1 MQGGIHVLIGGLVLA
16 SFFKRKELKLGI
28 VFGALL
34 PDFDIFIQ
42 AIVYLA
48 AGQEASENIHRGPT
62 HSFLIAA
69 ILAILIVS
77 LGFIPFIKKKWN
89 YDFLGFGIGLGFAM
103 IVHDILDL
111 FWLSGAQIF
120 WPFSKEFIGFPLV
133 PKESLSTLAAKL
145 VTTTDLYLDIFFLY
159 IPMIF
164 LAYKMGVHKK
174 LRIPYIVYSVIYFAT
189 VTFFVVWAF
198 VRDLTPGEH
207 EVLVYYPGTIF
218 LVISIITPLLF
229 RNVIRE
235 FRFDVKDI
243 SIILCL
249 FVLAQFLFWAGA
261 N

>member
-1 MQGGIHVLIGGLVLA
+1 MQGGIHILIGGLVLA

-34 PDFDIFIQ
+34 PDFDVFIT
-42 AIVYLA
+42 AIVYLV

-62 HSFLIAA
+62 HSFLVAA
-69 ILAILIVS
+69 ILAILIIS
-77 LGFIPFIKKKWN
+77 LGFIPFVKKKWD
-89 YDFLGFGIGLGFAM
+89 YDFLGFGLGLGLAM
-103 IVHDILDL
+103 ILHDIFDL
-111 FWLSGAQIF
+111 FWLFGAQIF
-120 WPFSKEFIGFPLV
+120 WPFSSTFIGFPPV
-133 PKESLSTLAAKL
+133 PKESLSALASKL

-164 LAYKMGVHKK
+164 LAYKMAVHKK
-174 LRIPYIVYSVIYFAT
+174 LRIPYIVYSAIYFAT
-189 VTFFVVWAF
+189 VTFFVIWAF
-198 VRDLTPGEH
+198 IGDLTPGEH

-218 LVISIITPLLF
+218 LLISIITPLLF

-235 FRFDVKDI
+235 FRFDLKDI